1 MFFIHSWLKRFKL
14 KEQVVI
20 PMADIPIL
28 ILAGSL
34 FGAALNI
41 IRGVSG
47 DTSGELNYKKL
58 LGGGVTAIVAALGAI
73 VALDAAAISEPVTQ
87 VVVGV
92 LVGFGADFTIS
103 KLKRD

>member
-1 MFFIHSWLKRFKL
+1 M
-14 KEQVVI
+14 V
-20 PMADIPIL
+20 ADIPIL

-41 IRGVSG
+41 IRGVSN

-87 VVVGV
+87 VV
-92 LVGFGADFTIS
+92 LCLLYTS
-103 KLKRD
+103 PSPRD

>member
-1 MFFIHSWLKRFKL
+1 M
-14 KEQVVI
+14 V
-20 PMADIPIL
+20 ADIPIL

-41 IRGVSG
+41 IRGVSN

-87 VVVGV
+87 MVVGV
-92 LVGFGADFTIS
+92 LVGFGADFTVS
-103 KLKRD
+103 KLKKD

>member
-1 MFFIHSWLKRFKL
+1 
-14 KEQVVI
+14 
-20 PMADIPIL
+20 MAEIQIL
-28 ILAGSL
+28 ILTGSL

-58 LGGGVTAIVAALGAI
+58 LGGAVTAIIAALSAI
-73 VALDAAAISEPVTQ
+73 VALDAIAISDPITQ

-103 KLKRD
+103 KLKKE